1 MKDPYQVLGVPRSAT
16 QEEVTAAYRKLAKK
30 YHPDLNPGDKNA
42 QSKMAE
48 INVAYEEI
56 KSGRAGYTDYSR
68 PQQRQS
74 TQQNPYG
81 GYGGYGSYGG
91 YDPFEQIFGGA
102 FRQQQQQQ
110 QQQQQ
115 AQRGDGLDPV
125 RNYINAMRYRE
136 ALFALSQANNR
147 TAEWYYLSAVAHYM
161 SGNAVTALQHIEQA
175 ISMAPDRTQYQ
186 QLRQQMRSGAQTYTT
201 RSQGFGVPNFGGVS
215 PLCLGLCLAR
225 LCCRC

>member
-16 QEEVTAAYRKLAKK
+16 QEEVTAAYRRLAKK

-56 KSGRAGYTDYSR
+56 KSGRAGYTDYTR
-68 PQQRQS
+68 PQPRPGG
-74 TQQNPYG
+74 QQGPYG
-81 GYGGYGSYGG
+81 AGGYGYGSYGG
-91 YDPFEQIFGGA
+91 YNPFEEFFRGA
-102 FRQQQQQQ
+102 YRQQQTQQSQ
-110 QQQQQ
+110 Q
-115 AQRGDGLDPV
+115 GDGLDPV

-136 ALFALSQANNR
+136 ALYALSQVGSR
-147 TAEWYYLSAVAHYM
+147 TAEWYYLSAIANHM
-161 SGNAVTALQHIEQA
+161 AGNAVTAIQHIEQA
-175 ISMAPDRTQYQ
+175 VQMAPNRQEYQ
-186 QLRQQMRSGAQTYTT
+186 VLRQQMRSGAQAYTT
-201 RSQGFGVPNFGGVS
+201 RSQGFGVPNFGGIS

>member
-1 MKDPYQVLGVPRSAT
+1 MKDPYEVLGVPRSAT
-16 QEEVTAAYRKLAKK
+16 QDEVTAAYRRLAKK

-74 TQQNPYG
+74 SQQNRYG
-81 GYGGYGSYGG
+81 GYGYGTYGG
-91 YDPFEQIFGGA
+91 YNPFEQFFGGA

-110 QQQQQ
+110 P
-115 AQRGDGLDPV
+115 QRGDALDPV
-125 RNYINAMRYRE
+125 RSYINAMRYRE
-136 ALFALSQANNR
+136 ALYALSQVRTR
-147 TAEWYYLSAVAHYM
+147 TAEWYYLSAIAQYM
-161 SGNAVTALQHIEQA
+161 AGNSVTALQHIEQA
-175 ISMAPDRTQYQ
+175 VSMAPDNPQYQ
-186 QLRQQMRSGAQTYTT
+186 QLRQQMRSGAQAYTT
-201 RSQGFGVPNFGGVS
+201 RSQGFGMPNFGGVS